1 MNQPA
6 MTGTRRALLAL
17 AASTAV
23 TSVFSSAAMAADKT
37 QPAIKAVAF
46 DAFPIFDPRSI
57 SLRAE
62 EVFPGRGG
70 ALVDVWRTR
79 QFEYTWLRIASQR
92 YADFWHVTEDALV
105 FAAKLL
111 KLDLTS
117 EKRSRLMGS
126 YLEMKPWPGV
136 AEGLKT
142 LRDAG
147 LRLRFLSNLTPQML
161 AACVKASALEGLFE
175 DPLSTDTIRT
185 YKPDPRAYAMA
196 VDAFG
201 LPVENILFVAFGG
214 WDAVGAKTFGF
225 KTFWFNPA
233 SQPTEELGVTP
244 DAMGLSF
251 TDLVR
256 FLLV

>member
-1 MNQPA
+1 MNARA
-6 MTGTRRALLAL
+6 MTGTRRELLTL
-17 AASTAV
+17 AAGTAV
-23 TSVFSSAAMAADKT
+23 TSVFSSAAMTMDKT
-37 QPAIKAVAF
+37 PPGIKAIAF

-62 EVFPGRGG
+62 AVFPGRGAELG
-70 ALVDVWRTR
+70 DVWRAC
-79 QFEYTWLRIASQR
+79 QFEYTWLRIAFQR
-92 YADFWHVTEDALV
+92 YADFWRVTEDALV

-117 EKRSRLMGS
+117 EKRSRLMEA
-126 YLEMKPWPGV
+126 YLELKPWPGV
-136 AEGLKT
+136 AEGLKS

-147 LRLRFLSNLTPQML
+147 LRLGFLSNFTPHML
-161 AACVKASALEGLFE
+161 AACVKASALEGVFE
-175 DPLSTDTIRT
+175 DQLSTDTIKT

-196 VDAFG
+196 VNAFG

-233 SQPTEELGVTP
+233 SQPAEELGVTP
-244 DAMGLSF
+244 DAMGPSF
-251 TDLVR
+251 ADLVR
-256 FLLV
+256 FLKA